1 MKTRPPKLDRLYEGD
16 ATKILPGWPS
26 RLAHALITDPPYGND
41 AVYSSKRIRIA
52 GDENPLVG
60 LAGLAASYRLLK
72 PDAIAFVFCGAQHLA
87 LTEHFISRYTRFSI
101 KEVLC
106 WNKGSA
112 GFGYTFRRSFEN
124 ILVLTKGNP
133 TFKIKGMPTVLN
145 YGRTLKREHPHAKP
159 LPLLQH
165 LIEAATEPGD
175 TVLDPFAGSGSTL
188 VAAKSLGRRF
198 VGVEIDPHYADV
210 AKRRVG
216 DERAA

>member
-1 MKTRPPKLDRLYEGD
+1 MKTRLPSLDQVYEGD
-16 ATKILPGWPS
+16 ATKVLPSWPS

-41 AVYSSKRIRIA
+41 TAYSSKRVRIA
-52 GDENPLVG
+52 GDEHPLVG

-87 LTEHFISRYTRFSI
+87 LTEHFISRYTAFRI

-133 TFKIKGMPTVLN
+133 TFKVKGMPTVLN

-159 LPLLQH
+159 LPLLQY
-165 LIEAATEPGD
+165 LIEAATIPGE

-188 VAAKSLGRRF
+188 VAAKSLDRRF
-198 VGVEIDPHYADV
+198 IGVEIDERYAAV
-210 AKRRVG
+210 AHRRIK